1 MPNVLHPIRANAAT
15 QLTVTISPF
24 HDAHAQVLADP
35 KTKQP
40 QDDPKHETARK
51 TLLTFDPDRITRY
64 EGFSQEVTATVTFY
78 PKEDRTM
85 AARTGASYPRHY
97 AITRLSLTRS
107 ALYKALEH
115 SLHNM
120 SQQMTDEDFA
130 AALAFVDACELWF
143 ADELD

>member
-1 MPNVLHPIRANAAT
+1 MSNILHPIRTNAAT
-15 QLTVTISPF
+15 QLTVTVSPF

-35 KTKQP
+35 KAKQP
-40 QDDPKHETARK
+40 QDDPKREAARK
-51 TLLTFDPDRITRY
+51 TLLTFDPDRVTRY

-143 ADELD
+143 ADELN